1 MCDKKS
7 QAPNDGRMDDEKRL
21 LQLYRDRVRDRKAYQ
36 TRWRKSRES
45 TPRPVGEILEKQFV
59 QDEEA
64 LFRIEQARALQAWP
78 RFVGET
84 AALASQALRIR
95 GARLIVQVPD
105 PVWRQQLLFLKTQ
118 ILDLYRQHFPRLGLK
133 EIFFVG

>member
-1 MCDKKS
+1 MGDER
-7 QAPNDGRMDDEKRL
+7 DRDDETRKL
-21 LQLYRDRVRDRKAYQ
+21 LELFRDRVRDRKAYN

-45 TPRPVGEILEKQFV
+45 APKPVSELLAQQFLK
-59 QDEEA
+59 DDEA

-84 AALASQALRIR
+84 AALASTALRIR
-95 GARLIVQVPD
+95 GPRLIVQVPD

-118 ILDLYRQHFPRLGLK
+118 ILDLYRRHFPRLGLK